1 MHARSKPVRHKFAYP
16 VYFYRFDLDE
26 LEKLDESILFFGHN
40 RIRPVALHD
49 RDYLLPGTGP
59 LKEKLEKILLRA
71 GFKTT
76 LERVDLV
83 TSARVMHYVFN
94 PVSFF
99 FCRGP
104 DAELEFVVVQ
114 VNNTFGEMHIYVL
127 AEPQPSRRPGEKHFK
142 AEKVFHVS
150 PFFDRIGTYDFYF
163 ADPDGD
169 NMDIIIQHSENDEVV
184 FAARLTG
191 KAKAIGRWTVATKLI
206 LHPLRASLT
215 MPRIIWQAARL
226 RFQKH
231 LSVYRKPPPASPM
244 TIRPAPPGLAGR
256 LGRWVGLALFK
267 RMDTGRLVLEYPEG
281 QSEEFGSNN
290 GLEARIKVVDH
301 SFFRRTLFRGD
312 IGFGEGY
319 VAGEWTTDD
328 LPGTLALLSEN
339 LEHLK
344 ERHHMLSSVGRALDY
359 ARHLVRSNT
368 VTGSRRNISSHYDL
382 SNDFFR
388 LFLDDTLTYS
398 CGVYACS
405 GTSLEQAQRQKIR
418 AIIEK
423 ADIRQ
428 DHHVL
433 EIGCGWGSFAMEAA
447 ESTGCRVTG
456 ITISRKQL
464 ELARRRVK
472 AAGLEERITLELL
485 DYRHLEGKWDRI
497 VSIEMLEAVG
507 HANLGRW
514 FEVCGRSL
522 MPGGK
527 AVVQVIT
534 IPHERYGYYRRSS
547 DWIRKHIFP
556 GGHLPSRETIEV
568 AVRKHTDMLISDV
581 QSIGSHYARTL
592 RDWSMNLE
600 KNSHRAISMGYDET
614 FLRKWHYYFAYC
626 QAGFKTGAIDNL
638 QIVMDRP
645 EGRTT
650 E

>member
-1 MHARSKPVRHKFAYP
+1 
-16 VYFYRFDLDE
+16 
-26 LEKLDESILFFGHN
+26 
-40 RIRPVALHD
+40 
-49 RDYLLPGTGP
+49 
-59 LKEKLEKILLRA
+59 
-71 GFKTT
+71 
-76 LERVDLV
+76 
-83 TSARVMHYVFN
+83 MHYVFN

-99 FCRGP
+99 FCRGR
-104 DAELEFVVVQ
+104 DAELECVVVQ

-127 AEPQPSRRPGEKHFK
+127 AEPQPPRRPGEKHFK
-142 AEKVFHVS
+142 ADKVFHVS

-163 ADPDGD
+163 ADPDGGD
-169 NMDIIIQHSENDEVV
+169 LDIIIQHSENDEVV

-191 KAKAIGRWTVATKLI
+191 KAKTIDRWTVAAKLV

-226 RFQKH
+226 RLQRH
-231 LSVYRKPPPASPM
+231 LPVYHKPPPASPM
-244 TIRPAPPGLAGR
+244 TIRPAPPGLAAL
-256 LGRWVGLALFK
+256 LGRGIGRALLK
-267 RMDTGRLVLEYPEG
+267 RIDTGRLVVEYPEG
-281 QSEEFGSNN
+281 RTEEFGRN
-290 GLEARIKVVDH
+290 GGREAKIKILDNG
-301 SFFRRTLFRGD
+301 FFQRTLFKGD
-312 IGFGEGY
+312 IGFGEAY

-328 LPGTLALLSEN
+328 LPSALGLLSEN

-344 ERHHMLSSVGRALDY
+344 EQHHMLSSVGRAFDY
-359 ARHLVRSNT
+359 TRHLVKANT
-368 VTGSRRNISSHYDL
+368 LTGSRRNISSHYDL
-382 SNDFFR
+382 TNDFFR

-398 CGVYACS
+398 CGIYADS
-405 GTSLEQAQRQKIR
+405 NTSLEQAQRQKLQ

-447 ESTGCRVTG
+447 GSTGCRVTG
-456 ITISRKQL
+456 ITISREQL

-472 AAGLEERITLELL
+472 AAGLEDRVTLELL
-485 DYRHLEGKWDRI
+485 DYRHLEGKWDRV

-514 FEVCGRSL
+514 FEVCGRSII
-522 MPGGK
+522 PGGK

-556 GGHLPSRETIEV
+556 GGHLPSRETLEE
-568 AVRKHTDMLISDV
+568 AVRKYTDMHILDV
-581 QSIGSHYARTL
+581 QSIGRHYARTL

-600 KNSHRAISMGYDET
+600 ENRHRALVMGFDEA

-626 QAGFKTGAIDNL
+626 QAGFETGVIDDL

-645 EGRTT
+645 GGQAAE
-650 E
+650 